1 MLGTEGL
8 ELLVAHGANKQMP
21 VVVLAVVAKGRQGL
35 LEPTIFLDVVTEVV
49 VAQGMRV
56 LLAESAVLVE
66 SQVVVLEE
74 AVVAQAKMVRTAV

>member
-8 ELLVAHGANKQMP
+8 ELLVAHGANTQMP

>member
-8 ELLVAHGANKQMP
+8 ELLVAHGANTQMP

-56 LLAESAVLVE
+56 LLAESAVLAE
-66 SQVVVLEE
+66 SQVAVLEE